1 MPANDN
7 YAYGDYYYP
16 PPTWRQQDW
25 LPAAVPT
32 PVAAPCGCPYCAPV
46 TVTWTAAE
54 TGSYSIG
61 GGTVAP
67 VPQAVPVAAAATAQ
81 AKPAAVPSFATPR
94 EAADAALTYFL
105 ERRAEQ
111 PEHFTCLV
119 KRQDGRVVTHDTLDA
134 CIRAAQKDR
143 QIRVDLTALDV
154 GMVGADTGGV
164 TFLCEGIRKL

>member
-67 VPQAVPVAAAATAQ
+67 VPQAVPV
-81 AKPAAVPSFATPR
+81 
-94 EAADAALTYFL
+94 AADAALTYFL